1 MKILPFI
8 MKKIFCILLC
18 LFTACIVRAQ
28 SDLLITNARILD
40 GTGNSWYWGS
50 VEIEDGLIYKIH
62 KGKTLPSVA
71 AMKTLDAKGLILSP
85 GFIDVHAH
93 IESTISTMVSLPLS
107 PANAETP
114 LTISASSSARS
125 TA

>member
-1 MKILPFI
+1 MRSLF
-8 MKKIFCILLC
+8 LLTIW
-18 LFTACIVRAQ
+18 LLLNTDIKAQ

-50 VEIEDGLIYKIH
+50 VEIEDGLIHKIH
-62 KGKTLPSVA
+62 KGKTMPSVA

-93 IESTISTMVSLPLS
+93 IESGIFERP
-107 PANAETP
+107 
-114 LTISASSSARS
+114 
-125 TA
+125 TADNYIYDGVTTVVTGN